1 MNEFPALHDTL
12 EEVIIKHNNT
22 LRSVT
27 ADSSS
32 QTDPPI
38 PPLNRGTHTLPNR
51 QPPLHSTRP
60 HLDQGD
66 AAQINIIK

>member
-38 PPLNRGTHTLPNR
+38 PPPQQRNPHPTKPTAS
-51 QPPLHSTRP
+51 PPLNPSTW
-60 HLDQGD
+60 
-66 AAQINIIK
+66 IKETQLKLI